1 MRGPRKRH
9 GRASGGDTGALW
21 DIHIYNPRTQ
31 TTTTHR
37 AVAFTGVGS
46 TMGDAPAVIYDASK
60 KYRAKRE
67 YILAV
72 PHRGG
77 GS

>member
-1 MRGPRKRH
+1 MKRRRKRY
-9 GRASGGDTGALW
+9 GRSGGAALW
-21 DIHIYNPRTQ
+21 DVHIYNPRTQ

-37 AVAFTGVGS
+37 AVKFEGVGS
-46 TMGDAPAVIYDASK
+46 TMADAPAVIWDASK

-72 PHRGG
+72 PHRG
-77 GS
+77 

>member
-1 MRGPRKRH
+1 MKRSHRRIRRGRSS
-9 GRASGGDTGALW
+9 ATSALW

-31 TTTTHR
+31 KTTTHR
-37 AVAFTGVGS
+37 AVAFEGVGA
-46 TMGDAPAVIYDASK
+46 TMGDAPAVVFDASK

-72 PHRGG
+72 PHRG
-77 GS
+77 